1 MMTLREKEKSIIQ
14 QGAYIVIKS
23 HVKNANT
30 HHPLSLALS
39 QHFLSEQLLPT
50 AKKLICAASNT
61 LNPYLIIK
69 TNDCNQGREII
80 YLRL

>member
-1 MMTLREKEKSIIQ
+1 MTLGEKEKSVIQ

-50 AKKLICAASNT
+50 AKNKKNTQILPLRSKQHALI
-61 LNPYLIIK
+61 LITDKSIFS
-69 TNDCNQGREII
+69 
-80 YLRL
+80 LL